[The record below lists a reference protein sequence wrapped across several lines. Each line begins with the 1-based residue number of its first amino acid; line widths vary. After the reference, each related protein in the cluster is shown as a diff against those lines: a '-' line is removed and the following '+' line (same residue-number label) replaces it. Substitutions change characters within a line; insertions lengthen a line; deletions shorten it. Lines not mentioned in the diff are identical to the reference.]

1 VQDPL
6 GGSYFI
12 ESLTDEIEKRIVDLI
27 EDIESEGDPATLS
40 EKGWFKKFFENSM
53 NRYHQQVASGDLAKV
68 GVNVHQI
75 PDHEDTLLKEISEG
89 KIEPYRDRAEKKKAY
104 KRNRDSNQIKT
115 VLQNLY
121 QSSKSENENILPA
134 IISATETGA
143 TMGEIAG
150 VLRQAYDYPYDPH
163 GLIESPVGK
172 DFE

>member
-12 ESLTDEIEKRIVDLI
+12 ESLTDEMEKRIVDLI
-27 EDIESEGDPATLS
+27 EDIESKGDPATLS

-53 NRYHQQVASGDLAKV
+53 NRYHQQITSGDLAKV

-89 KIEPYRDRAEKKKAY
+89 KIEPYRERAQKIKTY
-104 KRNRDSNQIKT
+104 KRNRDSNQIKA
-115 VLQNLY
+115 VLQDLY

-134 IISATETGA
+134 IISATKTGA

-150 VLRQAYDYPYDPH
+150 VLRQAYDYPYDPY